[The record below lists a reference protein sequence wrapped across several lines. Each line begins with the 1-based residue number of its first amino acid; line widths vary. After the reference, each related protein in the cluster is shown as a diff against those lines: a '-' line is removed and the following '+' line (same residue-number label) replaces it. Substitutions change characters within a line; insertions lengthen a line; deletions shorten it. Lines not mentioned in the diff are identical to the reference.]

1 MCIVLRRLPCSSYCA
16 VCWAWAYLC
25 GCAGLCAAPRSTVP
39 AAYIYLIK
47 RHMQPKN
54 ASEGGS
60 LYSILNLAYPYPRF
74 ECKTKTTRWC
84 FFGVFLVCFWCV
96 SDKNTKNTQM
106 RAKTDIKTQPHSNFK
121 WVFIPAF
128 LLWSFYINV
137 TGEQCPNTRNHYHC
151 FDYWSSSCCH
161 ARCQQCLW
169 LRNWA
174 ISSFICSLWFGLY
187 SH

>member
-1 MCIVLRRLPCSSYCA
+1 MSVVSYNVCSCCVMCIVLRRLPCSSYCA

-47 RHMQPKN
+47 RHMQPKD

-74 ECKTKTTRWC
+74 ELKTKTTRWC

-137 TGEQCPNTRNHYHC
+137 TGEQSTKLVVLLV
-151 FDYWSSSCCH
+151 
-161 ARCQQCLW
+161 A
-169 LRNWA
+169 
-174 ISSFICSLWFGLY
+174 
-187 SH
+187 

>member
-1 MCIVLRRLPCSSYCA
+1 
-16 VCWAWAYLC
+16 
-25 GCAGLCAAPRSTVP
+25 
-39 AAYIYLIK
+39 
-47 RHMQPKN
+47 MQPKD

-74 ECKTKTTRWC
+74 ELKTKTTRWC

-128 LLWSFYINV
+128 LLWCFYINV
-137 TGEQCPNTRNHYHC
+137 TGEYYSNSKAGNGLATGSFEKAPSSESHRSSMMIGRTTAAWLKTETR
-151 FDYWSSSCCH
+151 FGAQPA
-161 ARCQQCLW
+161 ARSKTKIHMIPAQDRRCRSGW
-169 LRNWA
+169 GGTFPPA
-174 ISSFICSLWFGLY
+174 
-187 SH
+187 